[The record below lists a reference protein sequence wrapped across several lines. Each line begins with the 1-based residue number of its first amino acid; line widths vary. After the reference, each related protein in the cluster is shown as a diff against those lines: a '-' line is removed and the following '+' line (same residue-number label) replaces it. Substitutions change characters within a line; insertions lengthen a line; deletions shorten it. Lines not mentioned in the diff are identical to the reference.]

1 MVCVDAVRTGHAL
14 SFDRAAKL
22 NRWSSRPTS
31 NIRHIAP
38 VPANVLDIMKQEQD
52 SSRFAQVYPF
62 RAKKRDRLSGS
73 LAAQIPNSALRT
85 AEM

>member
-38 VPANVLDIMKQEQD
+38 VPTNVLDIMKQEQG
-52 SSRFAQVYPF
+52 SSRFAQGYPF
-62 RAKKRDRLSGS
+62 RAKKRDRGRAS
-73 LAAQIPNSALRT
+73 LAAQIP
-85 AEM
+85 